1 MRISKKDLFRI
12 INEEREKLIRQGLLE
27 QGTITQTINIP
38 PQPGQ
43 EPIELHGFQI
53 QGMRENSDGN
63 WFLINQIGLDRP
75 MWVLYRADDMDMA
88 EIYYDESGNSVPR
101 ITNLSADTIDPD
113 KAPAPSNSFE
123 DTLYVF
129 GMNITGEPVEWESLL
144 EIKAAVRENESL
156 QPEDFDPFEEISSEP
171 ITYTIARGDYL
182 SGIAR
187 RFYGSTSREIYQQ
200 IATANNISDPNL
212 IRSGSTIIL
221 PPVTLQT
228 GEIIFPTNDESSTS
242 RASGQLQATT
252 YGVRD
257 GRSVLTPDEETVLV
271 ARLIGATPSGINR
284 MSDTS
289 LSFYMLPYST
299 LSSLVESYLD
309 SERMNW
315 GSEESA
321 ELGIEIDSPPSAET
335 AP

>member
-1 MRISKKDLFRI
+1 MWGVRAENGPPLSL
-12 INEEREKLIRQGLLE
+12 
-27 QGTITQTINIP
+27 GTQLRR
-38 PQPGQ
+38 PGQ
-43 EPIELHGFQI
+43 LCF
-53 QGMRENSDGN
+53 
-63 WFLINQIGLDRP
+63 
-75 MWVLYRADDMDMA
+75 
-88 EIYYDESGNSVPR
+88 
-101 ITNLSADTIDPD
+101 
-113 KAPAPSNSFE
+113 
-123 DTLYVF
+123 
-129 GMNITGEPVEWESLL
+129 
-144 EIKAAVRENESL
+144 
-156 QPEDFDPFEEISSEP
+156 
-171 ITYTIARGDYL
+171 
-182 SGIAR
+182 
-187 RFYGSTSREIYQQ
+187 
-200 IATANNISDPNL
+200 
-212 IRSGSTIIL
+212 L
-221 PPVTLQT
+221 PPVPLQT

-335 AP
+335 APKENIQD